1 MRVVVPG
8 AGDEAAGLAGDALAR
23 RSLTYLRTST
33 AENDAS
39 RELSP
44 GGLTTIRR
52 GAGAT
57 TVVPLDREALRATAG
72 LDVVVV
78 EPFHEGTLA
87 AQLMAALAG
96 RAVRLTSISVGREI
110 VHRYGTSAD
119 HDRAH
124 GLDIGGLHERIA
136 RAVERAAVAS

>member
-1 MRVVVPG
+1 MEEKRC
-8 AGDEAAGLAGDALAR
+8 AR
-23 RSLTYLRTST
+23 RLSRQARQACLTQCLR
-33 AENDAS
+33 S
-39 RELSP
+39 RRLS
-44 GGLTTIRR
+44 RR
-52 GAGAT
+52 RARRDQRRPLRARAAALYAT
-57 TVVPLDREALRATAG
+57 TVDPLDREALRATAG

-96 RAVRLTSISVGREI
+96 RAVRLTSIGVGREI
-110 VHRYGTSAD
+110 VHRYATSAD

-136 RAVERAAVAS
+136 RAVERAPVAS